1 MRPEL
6 IHAHQVRRLGRLIR
20 HYGRRRDPCNLQRVY
35 LMLARL
41 ADDGVAVSCYW
52 QGVAAGRAAV
62 PRESL
67 N

>member
-35 LMLARL
+35 LMLARP
-41 ADDGVAVSCYW
+41 G
-52 QGVAAGRAAV
+52 
-62 PRESL
+62 
-67 N
+67 